1 MTKSQRQSLV
11 LELIASQ
18 EIDTQESL
26 VQALKTRGVEVTQA
40 TISRDIRE
48 LRLVKAKSADGS
60 CRYVVGTGDE
70 YGFSD
75 RLRRMLR
82 ESMLSVACSESL
94 VVVKTLSGSA
104 NVAAEALDSLDW
116 PEVLGTL
123 AGDNTVLVVA
133 QSKEDAPVIIRRL
146 EEFMH

>member
-11 LELIASQ
+11 LELIATQ
-18 EIDTQESL
+18 EIDTQETL
-26 VQALKTRGVEVTQA
+26 VQALKARGVEVTQA
-40 TISRDIRE
+40 TISRDIKE
-48 LRLVKAKSADGS
+48 LRLAKAKAAGGG
-60 CRYVVGTGDE
+60 CRYVASPGDE
-70 YGFSD
+70 FGFSD

-82 ESMLSVACSESL
+82 ESMLSVACSENL
-94 VVVKTLSGSA
+94 VVVRTLSGSA

-133 QSKEDAPVIIRRL
+133 QSKAQAPEIIRRL